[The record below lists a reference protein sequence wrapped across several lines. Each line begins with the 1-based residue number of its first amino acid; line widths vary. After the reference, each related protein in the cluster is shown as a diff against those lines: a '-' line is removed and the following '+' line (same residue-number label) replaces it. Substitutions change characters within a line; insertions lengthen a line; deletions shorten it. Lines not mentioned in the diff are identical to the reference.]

1 MTAADVEAAAWALT
15 PEGRLLRGPA
25 ALGAALDRIVMPQ
38 GSPLASLFAL
48 PVIRPIADRLYAA
61 FAARR
66 DVFGGQ
72 AACSIRQPQ
81 PLDAVSRAEIKR
93 RQASVRRQAIVR

>member
-15 PEGRLLRGPA
+15 PEGRLLSGA
-25 ALGAALDRIVMPQ
+25 AAIGAALDRIVMPQ

-48 PVIRPIADRLYAA
+48 PVIRPIADRFYQE

-66 DVFGGQ
+66 GMFSGE
-72 AACSIRQPQ
+72 AACSIRRPQ
-81 PLDAVSRAEIKR
+81 PLDAVSRAEIE
-93 RQASVRRQAIVR
+93 RRQAIVR